1 MLCYLLHAPFTLTG
15 AVPQSGAYFGEG
27 EGSIHLDSVECS
39 GLENRLIEC
48 GMNYS
53 DNSTSHSLDV
63 GVNCQPGISER
74 R

>member
-1 MLCYLLHAPFTLTG
+1 MPH
-15 AVPQSGAYFGEG
+15 SNAYFGEG

-63 GVNCQPGISER
+63 GVKCQPGI
-74 R
+74 